1 MKKTN
6 RKRLEL
12 EREVL
17 VRLAAIPTA
26 NLKHVQG
33 GTLVTLAT
41 FISCVNFPC
50 SYSCVADS
58 CPPID
63 G

>member
-1 MKKTN
+1 MKKTH

-17 VRLAAIPTA
+17 VRLAALPTA

-33 GTLVTLAT
+33 GTIV
-41 FISCVNFPC
+41 IVSSIDVPC
-50 SYSCVADS
+50 SYSCVADG
-58 CPPID
+58 CTFD
-63 G
+63 LC